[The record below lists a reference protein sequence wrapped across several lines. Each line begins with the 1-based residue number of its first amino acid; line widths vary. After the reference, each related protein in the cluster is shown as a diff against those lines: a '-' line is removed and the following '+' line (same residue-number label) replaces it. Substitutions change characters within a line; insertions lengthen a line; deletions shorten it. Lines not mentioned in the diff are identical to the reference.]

1 MCSKF
6 LSPFLVRPSSV
17 FQFQY
22 PYHHLIIMADESDE
36 AAAIVSTAHLLL
48 RGLIP
53 AFVGCSIGSS
63 SGGGTKTPT
72 KTDDEGKE
80 QVRSSAFQMTYRKD
94 LIKFGTDGKRYKML
108 AAFYAPFVPPCAVAF
123 AAVGNKF
130 VQHALEKIHSIPF
143 VRST

>member
-1 MCSKF
+1 
-6 LSPFLVRPSSV
+6 
-17 FQFQY
+17 
-22 PYHHLIIMADESDE
+22 MADESDE

-72 KTDDEGKE
+72 NAADDKGGEGKE

-94 LIKFGTDGKRYKML
+94 LIKFGTDGEL
-108 AAFYAPFVPPCAVAF
+108 
-123 AAVGNKF
+123 
-130 VQHALEKIHSIPF
+130 
-143 VRST
+143 